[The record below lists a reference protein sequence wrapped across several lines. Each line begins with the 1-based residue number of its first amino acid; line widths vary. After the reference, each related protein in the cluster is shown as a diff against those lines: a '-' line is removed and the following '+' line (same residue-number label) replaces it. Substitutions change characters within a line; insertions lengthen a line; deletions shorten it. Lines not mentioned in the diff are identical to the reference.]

1 VQARIDWAGAVLALT
16 GLGGLV
22 FGLIESS
29 DLGWAHPAVIGAL
42 SLGCGALVA
51 FVFAERHSR
60 APIMPLELFRSRRFS
75 GINLQ
80 TLLLYGAL
88 GSAFFFLPF
97 LLLQARGYSAAAT
110 GGAYLPF
117 TLVLGI
123 LSRWGG
129 GLVDRFGERW
139 PLIAGPVLTSVG
151 FVALAASGGR
161 YAQVLL
167 SMTILGFGMAITVA
181 PLTTTVLNSVP
192 PQRTGVASGINNTV
206 AQMGSLLVIALL
218 GSLSLSAFNR
228 ALDQHLT
235 HAAGSVT
242 VSSAVRQARGAFVMP
257 PIRAGLSSQD
267 QQQVRAIVSE
277 SLISTVQMALSIA
290 AALAFLSAVTA
301 AVMIPGGK
309 ASRHAG
315 SAQEP

>member
-1 VQARIDWAGAVLALT
+1 
-16 GLGGLV
+16 
-22 FGLIESS
+22 
-29 DLGWAHPAVIGAL
+29 VIGAL
-42 SLGCGALVA
+42 SLGCASLAA
-51 FVFAERHSR
+51 FVNAEHHSR
-60 APIMPLELFRSRRFS
+60 SPIMPLDLFHSRRFS

-88 GSAFFFLPF
+88 GSVFFFVPF

-117 TLVLGI
+117 TLVLGL

-139 PLIAGPVLTSVG
+139 PLIAGPTLTSVG
-151 FVALAASGGR
+151 FIALAASGGR
-161 YAQVLL
+161 YAAVLL
-167 SMTILGFGMAITVA
+167 SMSILGFGMAITVA

-192 PQRTGVASGINNTV
+192 PHSTGVASGINNTV
-206 AQMGSLLVIALL
+206 AQVGSLLAIALL
-218 GSLSLSAFNR
+218 GSLCLGAFNR
-228 ALDQHLT
+228 ALDQHLS
-235 HAAGSVT
+235 HAAGSVA

-257 PIRAGLSSQD
+257 PTRADLPPQD
-267 QQQVRAIVSE
+267 QQQVRAIVSA

-309 ASRHAG
+309 APRRAG
-315 SAQEP
+315 SGQEP